1 MAYQGIDQSESH
13 LSKLLEIADM
23 FSLTIEGAHRLFG
36 YGFMIAT
43 ANPIGASRMGALTL
57 GPLHGCSPRR
67 IQWSITTGE
76 WKAKVS
82 SVIFKPQLF
91 CKRGFNE

>member
-1 MAYQGIDQSESH
+1 MAYQGIDQSENH

-43 ANPIGASRMGALTL
+43 ANPIGASRMGALARL
-57 GPLHGCSPRR
+57 RSGLCMDVLR
-67 IQWSITTGE
+67 E
-76 WKAKVS
+76 
-82 SVIFKPQLF
+82 
-91 CKRGFNE
+91 GFNGVSLPENGRQRSLP